1 MRDDIFDIR
10 RTYESGG
17 CSGDGGDDN
26 DDDDD
31 FSGANRHDG
40 FLDANITGCS
50 VTAAVARRR
59 KRNVSSEKTVKGYG
73 RRIHSSFAEP

>member
-17 CSGDGGDDN
+17 SSGDGG
-26 DDDDD
+26 DDDD

-59 KRNVSSEKTVKGYG
+59 KRNVSSEKTEKPRKRLRAAY
-73 RRIHSSFAEP
+73 I